1 MIPRYYKSRGVS
13 PWIIKNPINQ
23 STNHEQMRWK
33 IIQSWQCPMGKSMLS
48 NQLVYHHFPVLKIS
62 EIWGP
67 SSSSSILSSTQR
79 SYQAGSIPLIHPI
92 KTSHEY
98 IPWTYPMNI
107 SHEHIPWISNSSGET
122 LPWSHCLSLKV
133 RKDLPR
139 TWHPPDCREVDPG
152 APGVWGLL
160 KIYHNW
166 YSPPYE

>member
-79 SYQAGSIPLIHPI
+79 SYQAGSIPLRH
-92 KTSHEY
+92 
-98 IPWTYPMNI
+98 PMNI
-107 SHEHIPWISNSSGET
+107 SHEHIPWTYPMNIQFFRGNPAMEP
-122 LPWSHCLSLKV
+122 LPLAQSPQRSAAHVAPARLPGGRSWCARRMGAIKNLS
-133 RKDLPR
+133 
-139 TWHPPDCREVDPG
+139 
-152 APGVWGLL
+152 
-160 KIYHNW
+160 
-166 YSPPYE
+166 